1 MARKPKLDSQL
12 VPRKNREMVYNDLE
26 TCKTEYLDKIRRE
39 ISEIDFDD
47 LRCNKSNFIEG
58 KIIKPMQYFVERKGG
73 NTCISA
79 EDLME
84 AMDTLRQ
91 ITLMLSESTRF
102 QPTIY
107 SLCKMLSISTQTFN
121 NWTYENN
128 DKGEVA
134 RQIQD
139 WFKSILVQGMLTGEY
154 DSRAGAFL
162 GKAVLGMKE
171 DDGSQTNINIIG
183 SDMKLEDILAD
194 YQKNLK

>member
-26 TCKTEYLDKIRRE
+26 TCNTEYLDKIRRE

-73 NTCISA
+73 NTSISA

-107 SLCKMLSISTQTFN
+107 SLCKMLSVSTQTFN

>member
-1 MARKPKLDSQL
+1 
-12 VPRKNREMVYNDLE
+12 
-26 TCKTEYLDKIRRE
+26 
-39 ISEIDFDD
+39 
-47 LRCNKSNFIEG
+47 
-58 KIIKPMQYFVERKGG
+58 
-73 NTCISA
+73 
-79 EDLME
+79 
-84 AMDTLRQ
+84 
-91 ITLMLSESTRF
+91 MLSV
-102 QPTIY
+102 
-107 SLCKMLSISTQTFN
+107 STQTFN

>member
-1 MARKPKLDSQL
+1 
-12 VPRKNREMVYNDLE
+12 
-26 TCKTEYLDKIRRE
+26 
-39 ISEIDFDD
+39 
-47 LRCNKSNFIEG
+47 
-58 KIIKPMQYFVERKGG
+58 MQYFVERKGG
-73 NTCISA
+73 NTSISA

-107 SLCKMLSISTQTFN
+107 SLCKMLSVSTQTFN

-183 SDMKLEDILAD
+183 SDMKLEDSLAD

>member
-26 TCKTEYLDKIRRE
+26 TCKTEYLDEIRRE

-58 KIIKPMQYFVERKGG
+58 KIIKPMKYFVERKGG
-73 NTCISA
+73 NTSISA
-79 EDLME
+79 EDLMG

>member
-39 ISEIDFDD
+39 ILEIDFDD

-73 NTCISA
+73 SASVSA

-107 SLCKMLSISTQTFN
+107 SLCKMLGVSTQTFN